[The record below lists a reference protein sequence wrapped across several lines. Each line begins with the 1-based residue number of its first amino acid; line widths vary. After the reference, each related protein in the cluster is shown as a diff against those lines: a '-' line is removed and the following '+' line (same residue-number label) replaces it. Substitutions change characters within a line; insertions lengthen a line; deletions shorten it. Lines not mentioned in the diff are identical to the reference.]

1 MERPRDENDSL
12 QSDLVRIKVALRKLD
27 LCEALERNAP
37 HEAGRLLC
45 EAQRELQRLIAAL
58 SPAESE
64 AAYAGFEMQD
74 DVQLQMAELWAAR
87 GTLLC
92 AG

>member
-1 MERPRDENDSL
+1 MEIARDENDSL
-12 QSDLVRIKVALRKLD
+12 QSDLARIKVALRKLD
-27 LCEALERNAP
+27 LCESLERNAP

-58 SPAESE
+58 SPPDADISD
-64 AAYAGFEMQD
+64 AAFGIQD
-74 DVQLQMAELWAAR
+74 DVQQQMAELWTAR
-87 GTLLC
+87 GALLR

>member
-1 MERPRDENDSL
+1 MERPRDDDSL

-58 SPAESE
+58 SPSG
-64 AAYAGFEMQD
+64 AAHAGFEAED

-87 GTLLC
+87 GTLLR